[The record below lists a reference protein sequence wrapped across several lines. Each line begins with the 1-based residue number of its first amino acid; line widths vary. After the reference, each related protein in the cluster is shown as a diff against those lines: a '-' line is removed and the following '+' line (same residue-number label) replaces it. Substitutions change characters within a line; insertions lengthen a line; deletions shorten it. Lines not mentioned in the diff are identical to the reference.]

1 MRRTRGIAALAL
13 LFSSATLA
21 ACVYPT
27 ERDSSVHV
35 SVTRLRILI
44 RGKDTTAK
52 ATAWQMVAPGD
63 SQRIPNVSFVWSSS
77 NPAIATVDN
86 AGHVVGVNSGTAV
99 IRAAAANFDKASAT
113 GDDTLR
119 VSAPLE
125 IDSVRPKTVKYG
137 EKLTIWGVG
146 ADSIFSASLAGAQ
159 LIRVPFSDTAF
170 KSGTARTRFWVPPP
184 ATTDSLFYLGISGG
198 LGVFGFL
205 HGDTTRV
212 LERDIYEPND
222 TIPSAIDLDG
232 ARPFPKTNTLLD
244 SLLFFN
250 PALAFETLKR
260 GQTTGVDWYHF
271 TQGKTRDLTIFLT
284 APQIAGT
291 FRTFLTDSLGW
302 NGTAKTYVIGRDAW
316 TFGPGSHACHGAGF
330 SPSER
335 VADSTV
341 VAFKNL
347 PAGALDGIALYGT
360 PGRYGLGVIAG
371 YQSEL
376 PADAHEDDNSCNAAD
391 LRGTLPAPTFRDTL
405 TIENPHD
412 VDWIRFHYTNQGV
425 TTTAQVRLHAFPGVH
440 PDSLKDL
447 DLYVVKVPVAGDTV
461 VSVVAADT
469 APGSDVNLTP
479 SLATGDYYV
488 AIVDFAGTTTTYEVC
503 VGWVPLL
510 GAGTCNTPTWP
521 SPPATSTAAP
531 RRRRTLAGG
540 ARSPFVPSRR

>member
-1 MRRTRGIAALAL
+1 MRLTRGCAALAL

-21 ACVYPT
+21 TCVFPT

-44 RGKDTTAK
+44 RGRDTTAK

-77 NPAIATVDN
+77 NPAVATVDN
-86 AGHVVGVNSGTAV
+86 AGHIVGVNSGTAV

-302 NGTAKTYVIGRDAW
+302 NGTAKTYVIGHDSW
-316 TFGPGSHACHGAGF
+316 TFGPGSHACHGARF
-330 SPSER
+330 SPSQR
-335 VADSTV
+335 VADSTI

-347 PAGALDGIALYGT
+347 PAGSLDGIALYGT
-360 PGRYGLGVIAG
+360 PGRYGLGVISG

-391 LRGTLPAPTFRDTL
+391 LRDTLPAPFRDTL

-412 VDWIRFHYTNQGV
+412 VDWIRFHYINGGV
-425 TTTAQVRLHAFPGVH
+425 TTSAQVRLHAFPGVH

-447 DLYVVKVPVAGDTV
+447 DLYVLKIPQPGDTV
-461 VSVVAADT
+461 VQLLAADT
-469 APGSDVNLTP
+469 AASSDANLTL
-479 SLATGDYYV
+479 SLATADYYLAV
-488 AIVDFAGTTTTYEVC
+488 VDFAGTPTTYEVC
-503 VGWVPLL
+503 VGTVPLL
-510 GAGTCNTPTWP
+510 GGGFCNTAFPA
-521 SPPATSTAAP
+521 PPAASSRTNPS
-531 RRRRTLAGG
+531 RVKRRTAPF
-540 ARSPFVPSRR
+540 PFVPSHR